1 MREDI
6 LRGLKNAIERGEPLE
21 KAVQS
26 FINAGY
32 NPIEVKQ
39 AAQSLIGGATAITNP
54 YAVQLGMGNLP
65 PPPVKV
71 TIPQQISLPEQTPI
85 RQAAQMASPP
95 AFRKLSEVQPRAM
108 MPQMMYRKKKNTG
121 LIVTLI
127 IILLLLVG
135 GLIYMILYGQEFLNS
150 LFGA

>member
-39 AAQSLIGGATAITNP
+39 AAESMIGGTTAITNP
-54 YAVQLGMGNLP
+54 YAEQLSVGNLP
-65 PPPVKV
+65 RQP
-71 TIPQQISLPEQTPI
+71 IPQQIPLPTQTPMQ
-85 RQAAQMASPP
+85 QAAQMASPP
-95 AFRKLSEVQPRAM
+95 AFRKLSEVQPRLM
-108 MPQMMYRKKKNTG
+108 T
-121 LIVTLI
+121 
-127 IILLLLVG
+127 
-135 GLIYMILYGQEFLNS
+135 
-150 LFGA
+150 

>member
-32 NPIEVKQ
+32 NPVEVKQ
-39 AAQSLIGGATAITNP
+39 AAESMIGGTTAITNP
-54 YAVQLGMGNLP
+54 YAEQPGIGNLP
-65 PPPVKV
+65 QPPVKIARLDQ
-71 TIPQQISLPEQTPI
+71 IPLPAQTPMQ
-85 RQAAQMASPP
+85 QAAQMASPP
-95 AFRKLSEVQPRAM
+95 AFRKLSEVQPRLMTQQM
-108 MPQMMYRKKKNTG
+108 MPRKKKNTA

-135 GLIYMILYGQEFLNS
+135 GLIYMIFYGQEFLNS

>member
-26 FINAGY
+26 FISAGY
-32 NPIEVKQ
+32 NPVEVKQ
-39 AAQSLIGGATAITNP
+39 AAESMMEVATAITNP
-54 YAVQLGMGNLP
+54 YSEQPSTGNLLP
-65 PPPVKV
+65 PPVRAAMS
-71 TIPQQISLPEQTPI
+71 QQTPLPTQTSP
-85 RQAAQMASPP
+85 RQAAQIASPP
-95 AFRKLSEVQPRAM
+95 AFRKLSEVQPRLMTQQM
-108 MPQMMYRKKKNTG
+108 MPRKKKNTA

-135 GLIYMILYGQEFLNS
+135 GLIYMIFYGQEFLNS

>member
-6 LRGLKNAIERGEPLE
+6 VRGLKNAIERGEPLE

-32 NPIEVKQ
+32 NPVEVKRAAEDLTGGTTAIINSYGEQPGMRNLPQPPVKATTPQQIPLPAQTPILQ
-39 AAQSLIGGATAITNP
+39 AAQ
-54 YAVQLGMGNLP
+54 V
-65 PPPVKV
+65 
-71 TIPQQISLPEQTPI
+71 
-85 RQAAQMASPP
+85 ASPL
-95 AFRKLSEVQPRAM
+95 AFRKLSEVQPRWM
-108 MPQMMYRKKKNTG
+108 MPQTMPRKKKNTG
-121 LIVTLI
+121 LIITLI

-150 LFGA
+150 LLGA